1 MMGEREKLKVVSSTL
16 KVERNSGEMW
26 ATEKKAESSGLKPS
40 SLGPG

>member
-1 MMGEREKLKVVSSTL
+1 MTGEREKLKVVSSRL
-16 KVERNSGEMW
+16 EVERKGEMW